1 VSNQNRAHIKQPR
14 SRTLSHDQP
23 ANKPRAASVSPNI
36 NVTPLIDVLLVL
48 LIIFMVISPRR
59 EAHLPVRAPDKSP
72 AQLNPGPSEMLMLTV
87 SSEFQLALNTKPI
100 LHSELALVLKDLMAQ
115 RAAEARLLFIKAPPL
130 VPYESVISLVD
141 VAKGSG
147 VMTVG
152 LLAD

>member
-1 VSNQNRAHIKQPR
+1 LSQNQSSKKT
-14 SRTLSHDQP
+14 S
-23 ANKPRAASVSPNI
+23 AASSSPDI

-59 EAHLPVRAPDKSP
+59 EAQLPVRAPDKSP
-72 AQLNPGPSEMLMLTV
+72 AQIDPGPSAVLMLTV
-87 SSEFQLALNTKPI
+87 SSEFQLALNTKP
-100 LHSELALVLKDLMAQ
+100 LMHSELRLVLKDLMEQ
-115 RAAEARLLFIKAPPL
+115 REAEARALFIKAPPL

-147 VMTVG
+147 VMTIG

>member
-1 VSNQNRAHIKQPR
+1 LSQNQ
-14 SRTLSHDQP
+14 T
-23 ANKPRAASVSPNI
+23 ANKPNPASSPNI

-59 EAHLPVRAPDKSP
+59 EAQLPVKAPQQADTGAKP
-72 AQLNPGPSEMLMLTV
+72 IPEMLMLTV
-87 SSEFQLALNTKPI
+87 SGEFQLALNSKPI
-100 LHSELALVLKDLMAQ
+100 NHLELGMVLKDLMEQ
-115 RAAEARLLFIKAPPL
+115 READGRVLFIKAPNI